1 MKDITL
7 NEKIYTHG
15 GAENGFFIGT
25 PGIRDGKAVL
35 IHGRHGRY
43 DYIDVDL
50 LCSRQILRIEIPVAL
65 LTILNCWFCT

>member
-25 PGIRDGKAVL
+25 PGV
-35 IHGRHGRY
+35 
-43 DYIDVDL
+43 VD
-50 LCSRQILRIEIPVAL
+50 S
-65 LTILNCWFCT
+65 LN

>member
-50 LCSRQILRIEIPVAL
+50 LCSQV
-65 LTILNCWFCT
+65 

>member
-50 LCSRQILRIEIPVAL
+50 LCSQVQD
-65 LTILNCWFCT
+65 W

>member
-25 PGIRDGKAVL
+25 PCIFRPNGKL
-35 IHGRHGRY
+35 IPLETG
-43 DYIDVDL
+43 
-50 LCSRQILRIEIPVAL
+50 
-65 LTILNCWFCT
+65 

>member
-25 PGIRDGKAVL
+25 PGIRDGNAVL

-50 LCSRQILRIEIPVAL
+50 LCSQVQDCLEKYI
-65 LTILNCWFCT
+65 TNK